1 MNKNENVSL
10 NKDQIVWHPTKEQ
23 IEKANLTIFMKKHNI
38 SSYEELVKF
47 SAQNP
52 DWFYPAVFKEL
63 GIPWMKEY
71 ERVLDLSNG
80 VEMPRWFIGGE
91 TNLYFYSLAKH
102 IEEGFGDYPA
112 LIWEGED
119 GSSRRVTYYELREE
133 TDRFAAKLLELG
145 IQKGDRIGVF
155 LPQIPEIQ
163 PVLFAIAKIGA
174 VFIPCFSGFG
184 ADAVAQRL
192 RDGGAKLLITADGFR
207 RKGKW
212 IPLKEIADEA
222 VDLTSSIERVIVI
235 HHLSRREPTFSF
247 PVKDRDLSYEELMK
261 NSEESG
267 TIRELKPEPMSSTEP
282 FMIIYTSGTTG
293 RPKGAVH
300 THYSFPLKNAID
312 MYFSFDVK
320 RGDRMFW
327 LTDLGWMM
335 GPWLI
340 FGTAILGATAVIYEG
355 SPDFP
360 DENRLWKLVE
370 KHQIQILGLAPTVIR
385 SLMNTKGTPA
395 KDFHLQSLKILG
407 STGEPWDLKP
417 WLWFFE
423 KVGDFRCPI
432 INYSGGTEIA
442 GGIVSSIPILPQK
455 PCSFHGPSPGM
466 SACVVDETGLPVQKG
481 EVGELVITGP
491 FLGMTYSFWQDHER
505 YLNTYWRRFDGMWHH
520 GDFAQ
525 IDQDGFWYILGR
537 SDDTMNIAGK
547 RLGPSDLESVVTT
560 HPLVKEAAAIGI
572 PDERKGEVPILFV
585 VLHQRSKDSNQLK
598 GELKDIIGK
607 KLGKAFLPKDIF
619 FVTGLPKTQSG
630 KIARR
635 HVRAAYLKENLGD
648 TSTLQNPETIE
659 EIRNQKT

>member
-1 MNKNENVSL
+1 MNESL
-10 NKDQIVWHPTKEQ
+10 SKSEAHRVVWHPTPEQ
-23 IEKANLTIFMKKHNI
+23 VERANITRFMKKHHI
-38 SSYEELVKF
+38 SSYEELLRKA
-47 SAQNP
+47 AQEP
-52 DWFYPAVFKEL
+52 DWFYPSILKEL
-63 GIPWMKEY
+63 NIPWIKEY
-71 ERVLDLSNG
+71 DQVVDLSRG
-80 VEMPRWFIGGE
+80 MELPLWFKGGL
-91 TNLYFYSLAKH
+91 TNLYGYALTKHVENGSGDMLA
-102 IEEGFGDYPA
+102 
-112 LIWEGED
+112 LLWEGED
-119 GSSRRVTYYELREE
+119 GASKRVTYLELKEE
-133 TDRFAAKLLELG
+133 TDRLAVGLKELG
-145 IQKGDRIGVF
+145 IRKGDRIGVL

-212 IPLKEIADEA
+212 IRLKEIADEA
-222 VDLTSSIERVIVI
+222 ADLTPSIERVIVI
-235 HHLSRREPTFSF
+235 HHLSKREPTYSF

-261 NSEESG
+261 TGSG
-267 TIRELKPEPMSSTEP
+267 TIRELKPEPMTSTEP

-370 KHQIQILGLAPTVIR
+370 KHQIHILGLAPTVIR

-395 KDFHLQSLKILG
+395 EDFHLQSLKILG

-423 KVGDFRCPI
+423 KVGGSRCPI
-432 INYSGGTEIA
+432 INYSGGTEIS

-466 SACVVDETGLPVQKG
+466 RATVVDETGLPVQKG

-572 PDERKGEVPILFV
+572 PDERKGEVPVLFV
-585 VLHQRSKDSNQLK
+585 GLHQRSEDSNQLK

-635 HVRAAYLKENLGD
+635 LVRAAYLKENLGD